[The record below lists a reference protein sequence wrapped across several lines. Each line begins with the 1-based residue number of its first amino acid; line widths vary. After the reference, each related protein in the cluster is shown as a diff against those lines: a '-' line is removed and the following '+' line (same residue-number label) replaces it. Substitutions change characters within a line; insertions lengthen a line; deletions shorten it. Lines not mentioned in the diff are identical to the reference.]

1 MTPERYRRI
10 EQVYEAALEL
20 PGPERAEFVSSACAG
35 DENLRREVTSLL
47 DAHQEAGG
55 FLEAPPDD
63 LAAAMVNAEQQSR
76 SILGRRLGHYQVRT
90 TLGSGGMGEIYLAQ
104 DLTLERSVA
113 LKVLPPH
120 FTLDADRMRRFV
132 QEAKAASALSH
143 PNVAHIYEIAE
154 SDGISFIALE
164 YVEGQTLEARIKAS
178 PLSPREI
185 VEIALQVGDALEA
198 AHAKGIVHRDVKP
211 ANIMLTPR
219 GQVKI
224 LDFGL
229 AKIAAAGTE
238 RLAVSSAAPV
248 RTEPGV
254 LMGTADYMSP
264 EQALGQEVDART
276 DIFSLGAAMYEMASG
291 KRPFSGR
298 TTGETL
304 DRIIHQEPAIA
315 ELSPRIPADLIS
327 IVLKCLEKDPNRRYR
342 SARELILDLNGLKQ
356 RLTASRGPT
365 PVGAERS
372 HRQSIAARRSAIA
385 GLAVLAVATGV
396 YVWLSRGMPGT
407 HARPIRSLAVLP
419 LKSFSGDSRD
429 EYLGL
434 GLADTLIA
442 KLSNIRSLVVR
453 SSTTVRKYNGPDQDP
468 LTAGH
473 EQQVDAVL
481 EGSIYRAGDRLRVT
495 VRLLRVQD
503 GSTLWAS
510 QYDERQYTDIFAVQ
524 DSISERVAE
533 ALTLSLTAPER
544 KLLAKHYTE
553 SSDAYL
559 FYLRGRSSW
568 NKRTGEGFTK
578 AIDYFNQAIE
588 NDSNYA
594 LAYVGLADCYTM
606 LADYDWLPPTE
617 AAKKAKGA
625 ITKALQ
631 IDDSLAE
638 AHASLADIRR
648 FFDWDWSGA
657 EKEYKRGIE
666 LNPNYVSAHQWYA
679 EYLAAM
685 GRHDEAIREMRR
697 AEELDPLSVV
707 IKSAAGWIF
716 FFSHD
721 YELAIERCQRVIE
734 MDPGYGEVYSQLRRA
749 YEQKGMYGEAL
760 AADEKLRAFKRK
772 GAPGLAG
779 VRTPPAIQSP
789 GEYWRNIMRLTQN
802 DLQSPDHKN
811 AAQFRMAE
819 IFAQL
824 GETDL
829 AFEWLEKA
837 YQEHSFWLPFLNV
850 HPHLDPL
857 RADPRFQSLLARV
870 GLAH

>member
-20 PGPERAEFVSSACAG
+20 SGPERAEFLNSACVG
-35 DENLRREVTSLL
+35 DEDLRREVTSLL
-47 DAHQEAGG
+47 DAHQEARG
-55 FLEAPPDD
+55 FLEVPPDD
-63 LAAAMVNAEQQSR
+63 LAAAMVSAEQGR
-76 SILGRRLGHYQVRT
+76 SLLGRRVGHYQVRT
-90 TLGSGGMGEIYLAQ
+90 ILGSGGMGEIYLAQ

-120 FTLDADRMRRFV
+120 LALDSDRMRRFV

-143 PNVAHIYEIAE
+143 PNVAHIYEIAK

-164 YVEGQTLEARIKAS
+164 YVEGQTLEARIKTS
-178 PLSPREI
+178 PLSPPEI

-211 ANIMLTPR
+211 ANIMVTPR
-219 GQVKI
+219 GRVKV

-229 AKIAAAGTE
+229 AKMGAAGTE
-238 RLAVSSAAPV
+238 RLAVSGAVPV
-248 RTEPGV
+248 KTEPGV

-276 DIFSLGAAMYEMASG
+276 DIFSLGAAMYEMSTG
-291 KRPFSGR
+291 RRPFSGR

-304 DRIIHQEPAIA
+304 DRIIHQEPSIA
-315 ELSPRIPADLIS
+315 ELSTKIPPDLARIIR
-327 IVLKCLEKDPNRRYR
+327 KCLQKDPERRYR
-342 SARELILDLNGLKQ
+342 SARELILDLNELKQ
-356 RLTASRGPT
+356 RLAASTGPT
-365 PVGAERS
+365 PISATPG

-385 GLAVLAVATGV
+385 GLVVLAVATLV
-396 YVWLSRGMPGT
+396 YAWLSRGMPGT

-434 GLADTLIA
+434 GIADTLIF
-442 KLSNIRSLVVR
+442 KLSNVRSLVVR
-453 SSTTVRKYNGPDQDP
+453 STATVRKYNGPDQDP

-481 EGSIYRAGDRLRVT
+481 EGSLHRADDRLRVT

-553 SSDAYL
+553 NPDAYL

-588 NDSNYA
+588 KDSDYA

-606 LADYDWLPPTE
+606 LADYDWLSPTE
-617 AAKKAKGA
+617 AAKKAKAA

-631 IDDSLAE
+631 IDDSIAE
-638 AHASLADIRR
+638 AHASLADVRR

-657 EKEYKRGIE
+657 EREYKRGIE

-716 FFSHD
+716 FFSHN
-721 YELAIERCQRVIE
+721 YEVAIERCQRVIE

-749 YEQKGMYGEAL
+749 YEQKGMYREAL

-772 GAPGLAG
+772 GSGGLAG
-779 VRTPPAIQSP
+779 MRDFPATESP
-789 GEYWRNIMRLTQN
+789 EEYWRTILRLTQN

-829 AFEWLEKA
+829 AFEWLDKA

-857 RADPRFQSLLARV
+857 RNDPRFQSLLARV

>member
-20 PGPERAEFVSSACAG
+20 SGPERVDFLKSACAG
-35 DENLRREVTSLL
+35 DEDLRREVTSLL
-47 DAHQEAGG
+47 DAQQEASG

-63 LAAAMVNAEQQSR
+63 LAAAMASAEQGR
-76 SILGRRLGHYQVRT
+76 SLLGRRVGHYQVRT

-104 DLTLERSVA
+104 DLKLERSVA

-164 YVEGQTLEARIKAS
+164 YVEGHTLEARIKAS

-185 VEIALQVGDALEA
+185 VEIALQVADALEA

-219 GQVKI
+219 AQVKM

-229 AKIAAAGTE
+229 AKMGAAGTE
-238 RLAVSSAAPV
+238 RLAVGAAAPV
-248 RTEPGV
+248 KTEPGV

-276 DIFSLGAAMYEMASG
+276 DIFSLGAAMYEMATG

-315 ELSPRIPADLIS
+315 ELSPRIPADLVS
-327 IVLKCLEKDPNRRYR
+327 IILKCLEKDPQRRYR
-342 SARELILDLNGLKQ
+342 SARELILDLHELKQ
-356 RLTASRGPT
+356 RLAASSGPT
-365 PVGAERS
+365 PISAEPS

-407 HARPIRSLAVLP
+407 HAPPIRSLAVLP
-419 LKSFSGDSRD
+419 LKSFSGD

-434 GLADTLIA
+434 GLAETLIA

-453 SSTTVRKYNGPDQDP
+453 SSATMRKYNGPDQDP
-468 LTAGH
+468 LTAGR

-481 EGSIYRAGDRLRVT
+481 EGNLHRAGDRLRVT

-533 ALTLSLTAPER
+533 ALTLSLTPPER

-553 SSDAYL
+553 NTDAYL

-588 NDSNYA
+588 KDSNYA

-625 ITKALQ
+625 VTKALQ

-638 AHASLADIRR
+638 AHASLADTRR

-679 EYLAAM
+679 EHLAAM

-716 FFSHD
+716 FFSHN

-749 YEQKGMYGEAL
+749 YEQKRMYREAL

-779 VRTPPAIQSP
+779 AQDLPAIQSHE
-789 GEYWRNIMRLTQN
+789 EYWRTILRLTEN
-802 DLQSPDHKN
+802 GLQSPDHKN

-819 IFAQL
+819 IFTQL
-824 GETDL
+824 GEIDL
-829 AFEWLEKA
+829 AFEWLDKA
-837 YQEHSFWLPFLNV
+837 YQEHSFWLPFLKV

-857 RADPRFQSLLARV
+857 RADPRFDSLLARV